1 MNICISE
8 RSSAPAARLPQWG
21 ATRPASVSCAVAL
34 VMAALPV
41 VLQGQAS
48 GPTRESWTVGLAA
61 GVFNYEPSEDQG
73 FPIIAVRADRPSS
86 KWVRLE
92 AATSYTRPEV
102 QTDSLELFDPS
113 LPAEHTNLFT
123 VTVGLQLRFTAGRL
137 EPYGGISAGFFGR
150 YDGDSAGRR
159 FGRSTF
165 QFPFGIRIWA
175 TDHIGV
181 RGEFRFD
188 EDRHEA
194 GSTHSDSEMTAGV
207 FWTF

>member
-8 RSSAPAARLPQWG
+8 RSSGASARFSKWG
-21 ATRPASVSCAVAL
+21 ATHQALISCAVGL
-34 VMAALPV
+34 LMAVSPA

-48 GPTRESWTVGLAA
+48 GPLRESWTVGLAS
-61 GVFNYEPSEDQG
+61 GVFNYESSEDQG
-73 FPIIAVRADRPSS
+73 FPIFVVRADQPVS
-86 KWVRLE
+86 KWVRVE
-92 AATSYTRPEV
+92 AGTSYTRPEV
-102 QTDSLELFDPS
+102 QTGSDNIFDPL

-123 VTVGLQLRFTAGRL
+123 VTLGFQLRFTVGRL

-159 FGRSTF
+159 FGRSTY
-165 QFPFGIRIWA
+165 QFPFGIRVWV

-181 RGEFRFD
+181 RGEYRFD
-188 EDRHEA
+188 EDGHELFR
-194 GSTHSDSEMTAGV
+194 HSDSEMTAGV

>member
-8 RSSAPAARLPQWG
+8 RSLI
-21 ATRPASVSCAVAL
+21 SCAVGL
-34 VMAALPV
+34 LMAVSPA

-48 GPTRESWTVGLAA
+48 GPLRESWTVGVAS
-61 GVFNYEPSEDQG
+61 GVFNYESSADQG
-73 FPIIAVRADRPSS
+73 FPIFVVRANQPVS

-92 AATSYTRPEV
+92 AGTSYTRPEV
-102 QTDSLELFDPS
+102 QTGSDNIFDPS

-123 VTVGLQLRFTAGRL
+123 VTLGFQLRWTVGRL
-137 EPYGGISAGFFGR
+137 EPYAGASAGFFGR

-181 RGEFRFD
+181 RGEYRFD